1 MSMST
6 AVFPGASR
14 PRPVLVP
21 RRERGLPSLSQ
32 NKSAAAG
39 DLTIHRITQTH
50 HGRTL
55 LTLGHAAE
63 YLTNSR
69 RYSTHS
75 AQRIDHVA
83 NVEALHILMGLSRR
97 VFEEYADRKVL
108 PRRVEDWVIE
118 RAVGIVE
125 TATGRRSNV

>member
-21 RRERGLPSLSQ
+21 RRVQGFPSLSQ
-32 NKSAAAG
+32 NKSAGG

-63 YLTNSR
+63 YLANSR
-69 RYSTHS
+69 KYST
-75 AQRIDHVA
+75 QKVDYQA
-83 NVEALHILMGLSRR
+83 NVEAVQILMELSRR
-97 VFEEYADRKVL
+97 VFEEYANRKAL
-108 PRRVEDWVIE
+108 SRRVEDWVIE
-118 RAVGIVE
+118 QTVGIVE